1 MTPCSLSTIGTY
13 NLRHFSKM
21 NRFDRVSAILVML
34 QTKKWVKANEISE
47 RFEVSKRT
55 IYRDIQTLQE
65 AGIPIGAESGKGY
78 FIVDGFHLPPVMFT
92 PDEAGSLLLAGK
104 LIEKMADQSIDQGF
118 KSALEKI
125 RAILPEKEKFYLQKL
140 DDGIEVFFNSN
151 LNSSDTIRNI
161 IPEIQRAL
169 ANKLVVN
176 IDYHSLHKNE
186 TVVNRS
192 VEPIVLCFYSMN
204 WHLIAYCRL
213 REEFR
218 DFRIDQIKKISITNE
233 KCPKRE
239 IQNAMQFFSRLEKE
253 ENIKE
258 VVLKID
264 KKTSAHLS
272 TTKYYYGFISEV
284 EYDDYIEMHLI
295 SNDLDYTAKWLL
307 TFPEGV
313 EIAAPEELRV
323 KFINLIKS
331 LKKRFL

>member
-1 MTPCSLSTIGTY
+1 
-13 NLRHFSKM
+13 M
-21 NRFDRVSAILVML
+21 NRFDRVSAILIML
-34 QTKKWVKANEISE
+34 QTKKWVTANEISE

>member
-1 MTPCSLSTIGTY
+1 
-13 NLRHFSKM
+13 M

-34 QTKKWVKANEISE
+34 QTKEWVTANEISE

-65 AGIPIGAESGKGY
+65 AGIPIGAEAGKGY

-104 LIEKMADQSIDQGF
+104 LIEKMADQSVGQGF
-118 KSALEKI
+118 RSALEKI
-125 RAILPEKEKFYLQKL
+125 RAILPENEKFYLQKL

-151 LNSSDTIRNI
+151 LTSSEVTRNI

-169 ANKLVVN
+169 ANKLVVC

-186 TVVNRS
+186 TITNRL

-218 DFRIDQIKKISITNE
+218 DFRIDRIKKISITNE

-239 IQNAMQFFSRLEKE
+239 IQNAMQFFSRLENKE
-253 ENIKE
+253 DLKE
-258 VVLKID
+258 VILKVD

-272 TTKYYYGFISEV
+272 TSKYYYGFISEV
-284 EYDDYIEMHLI
+284 EYDDYSEMHLI

-307 TFPEGV
+307 TFPGGV
-313 EIAAPEELRV
+313 DIIAPEELRV
-323 KFINLIKS
+323 KFINLIKN
-331 LKKRFL
+331 LKNRFL